1 MDVLNNL
8 YIFTPKI
15 CANAHFLG
23 IGDME
28 FKRNVYLQHLISG
41 KGNGLV
47 KIVTGIRRCGK
58 SYLLF
63 NLFRSH
69 LLQTG
74 VDEEHIFMMA
84 LDDWKNRKFRDPD
97 ALMNEIERRIV
108 RDGSKYYILLDEVQ
122 LLDHFV
128 EVLLS
133 LMHDTQCDVY
143 VTGSNSRFLSS
154 DVVTEFR
161 GRGDEIRVFPLSFS
175 EYYEGVQG
183 ELRQAWL
190 NYSTW
195 GGLPQVALL
204 DDDAKKRRYLSNLYA
219 STYLRDIIERNDVK
233 NDEGL
238 RDVVRVLASSIGAS
252 TNPKRIAN
260 TFASVEGQHIT
271 NKTIDSYIGY
281 LEDAFLISEALR
293 YDVKGRKYIGSE
305 TKYFFTD
312 IGLRNSILGFRQ
324 QEPMHI
330 MENIIY
336 NELLMRGYQVDVGL
350 VELWNTDNQ
359 GKRSR
364 VRLEIDFVLN
374 RDAERI
380 YVQSAYRLP
389 SEEKWEQEQR
399 PFMRISDNF
408 RKIIIVGDD
417 VKAWTNDQGI
427 RIIGLWD
434 FLLGVEGI
442 E

>member
-1 MDVLNNL
+1 
-8 YIFTPKI
+8 
-15 CANAHFLG
+15 
-23 IGDME
+23 ME

-63 NLFRSH
+63 NLFRNH
-69 LLQTG
+69 LLQSG

-97 ALMNEIERRIV
+97 VLMNEIERRLV
-108 RDGSKYYILLDEVQ
+108 RDGNRYYILLDEVQ
-122 LLDHFV
+122 LLEHFV

-133 LMHDTQCDVY
+133 LMHDEQCDVY

-175 EYYEGVQG
+175 EFYEGVQG
-183 ELRQAWL
+183 DLRQAWL

-204 DDDAKKRRYLSNLYA
+204 EDEAKKRRYLSNLYA
-219 STYLRDIIERNDVK
+219 STYLHDIIERNGVK
-233 NDEGL
+233 NDDGL

-252 TNPKRIAN
+252 ANPKRIAN
-260 TFASVEGQHIT
+260 TFASVEGKHIT

-281 LEDAFLISEALR
+281 LEDAFLVSEALR
-293 YDVKGRKYIGSE
+293 YDVKGRKYIGTE

-324 QEPMHI
+324 QEPTHI

-374 RDAERI
+374 CDTERI

-389 SEEKWEQEQR
+389 SEEKWGQEQR
-399 PFMRISDNF
+399 SLLGISDNF
-408 RKIIIVGDD
+408 RKVIIVGDD
-417 VKAWTNDQGI
+417 VKGWTNDQGI